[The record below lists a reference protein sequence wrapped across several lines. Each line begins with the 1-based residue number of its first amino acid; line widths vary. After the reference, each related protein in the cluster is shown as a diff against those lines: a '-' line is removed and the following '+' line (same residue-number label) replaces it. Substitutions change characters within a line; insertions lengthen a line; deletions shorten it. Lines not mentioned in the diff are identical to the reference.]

1 MWKFDYRMRM
11 SALNTDSKL
20 FLEHEVTV
28 GFSLSY
34 EQTKKGTGQARIIT
48 QEQEKIALYKI

>member
-1 MWKFDYRMRM
+1 MWNFDYRVRM

-20 FLEHEVTV
+20 FLEYEVTV

-34 EQTKKGTGQARIIT
+34 EQTKKGTGQARIVT
-48 QEQEKIALYKI
+48 QEQEKIALYEI

>member
-1 MWKFDYRMRM
+1 MSM
-11 SALNTDSKL
+11 SALNTESKL
-20 FLEHEVTV
+20 CLEHEVTV

-34 EQTKKGTGQARIIT
+34 EQTKKGTGAARIFT